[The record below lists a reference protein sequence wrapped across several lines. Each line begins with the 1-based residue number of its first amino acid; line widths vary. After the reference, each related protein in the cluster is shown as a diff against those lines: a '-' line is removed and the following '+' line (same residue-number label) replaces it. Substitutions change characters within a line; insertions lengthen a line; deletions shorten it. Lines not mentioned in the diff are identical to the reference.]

1 MNSLRNKTIL
11 GGIVGTIV
19 MTAFMFIAPSFG
31 LPKMNPAEIIS
42 SLLGIPLVGS
52 WVILFLVG
60 IAVAF
65 SYPDH
70 FTRYSRQSNPL
81 ANGILFGISIFIVVE
96 LIIFAIAAIK
106 GPMPTFNESMILPL
120 VGFLVA
126 FILYAIPVAF
136 IVKNSKWYNY
146 RN

>member
-19 MTAFMFIAPSFG
+19 MTAFMYIAPSFG
-31 LPKMNPAEIIS
+31 LPKMNPAEMIS
-42 SLLGIPLVGS
+42 SMLGVPIVAG

-70 FTRYSRQSNPL
+70 FTKYSRQSNPL
-81 ANGILFGISIFIVVE
+81 ANGILFGLSIFIVVE
-96 LIIFAIAAIK
+96 IIIFAIAAIK
-106 GPMPTFNESMILPL
+106 GPMPTFDKAMILPM

-126 FILYAIPVAF
+126 YILYGIAVAL

-146 RN
+146 RH

>member
-1 MNSLRNKTIL
+1 
-11 GGIVGTIV
+11 
-19 MTAFMFIAPSFG
+19 
-31 LPKMNPAEIIS
+31 MNPAEMIS
-42 SLLGIPLVGS
+42 SMLGVPIVAG

-70 FTRYSRQSNPL
+70 FTKYSRQSNPL
-81 ANGILFGISIFIVVE
+81 ANGILFGLSIFIVVE
-96 LIIFAIAAIK
+96 IIIFAIAAIK
-106 GPMPTFNESMILPL
+106 GPMPTFDKAMILPM

-126 FILYAIPVAF
+126 YILYGIAVAL

-146 RN
+146 RH

>member
-19 MTAFMFIAPSFG
+19 MTAFMYIAPSFG
-31 LPKMNPAEIIS
+31 LPKMNPAEMIS
-42 SLLGIPLVGS
+42 SMLGVPIVAG

-70 FTRYSRQSNPL
+70 FTKYSRQSNPL
-81 ANGILFGISIFIVVE
+81 ANGILFGLSIFIVVE
-96 LIIFAIAAIK
+96 TIIFAIAAIK
-106 GPMPTFNESMILPL
+106 GPMPTFDKAMILPM

-126 FILYAIPVAF
+126 YILYGIAVAL

-146 RN
+146 RH

>member
-1 MNSLRNKTIL
+1 
-11 GGIVGTIV
+11 
-19 MTAFMFIAPSFG
+19 MTAFMFIAPAFG

-60 IAVAF
+60 IAVSF

-126 FILYAIPVAF
+126 FILYGIPVAF